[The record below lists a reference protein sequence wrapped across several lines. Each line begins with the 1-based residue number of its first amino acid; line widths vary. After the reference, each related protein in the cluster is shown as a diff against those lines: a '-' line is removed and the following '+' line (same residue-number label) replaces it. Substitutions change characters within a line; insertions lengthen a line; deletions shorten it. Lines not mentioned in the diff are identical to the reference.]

1 MHGAMTGLSFN
12 KMHGL
17 GNDFVVFDGRR
28 GAVHLDAD
36 QVRAVANRRT
46 GVGCDQLIILEAARN
61 GRADVFV
68 RIYNAD
74 GGEVFACGNA
84 ARCVAAKIMD
94 ERGADEAMIE
104 TAHDTLRAHR
114 AENGMIAVDM
124 GPVRMAWN
132 EIPLAEPRDTLHL
145 GIALGPLADPVAVN
159 VGNPH
164 AVFFVDDAEAVD
176 LGPLGSALERHE
188 LFPERT
194 NVEVVTVLSPKTL
207 RVRVW
212 ERGVGITPACGSGA
226 CAALVAA
233 NLRGLAASAG
243 AVILDGGTLEI
254 ERLDDGH
261 VLMTGP
267 VAATFSGT
275 LAPSLASAS

>member
-1 MHGAMTGLSFN
+1 MAGLSFN

-28 GAVHLDAD
+28 RAVRLDAD

-46 GVGCDQLIILEAARN
+46 GVGCDQLIILEPARN

-84 ARCVAAKIMD
+84 ARCVAAMIME
-94 ERGADEAMIE
+94 ERGADEAVIE
-104 TAHDTLRAHR
+104 TEHDTLGARR
-114 AENGMIAVDM
+114 AEGGMIAVDM
-124 GPVRMAWN
+124 GPVRTAWN

-176 LGPLGSALERHE
+176 IGALGSVLERHE

-194 NVEVVTVLSPKTL
+194 NVEAAAVLSPTTL

-243 AVILDGGTLEI
+243 EVILDGGTLGI

-267 VAATFSGT
+267 VAAAFSGT
-275 LAPSLASAS
+275 LDPSLASAS

>member
-1 MHGAMTGLSFN
+1 MADLRFS

-28 GAVHLDAD
+28 RAVRLETD

-46 GVGCDQLIILEAARN
+46 GVGCDQLIILEPARN
-61 GRADVFV
+61 VAADVFI

-84 ARCVAAKIMD
+84 ARCVAALIMD
-94 ERGADEAMIE
+94 ERRADEAVIE
-104 TAHDTLRAHR
+104 TAHDLLRARR
-114 AENGMIAVDM
+114 AEGGMIAVDM
-124 GPVRMAWN
+124 GPVRTAWN

-145 GIALGPLADPVAVN
+145 GIALGALADPVAVN

-176 LGPLGSALERHE
+176 LGPLGSVLECHE

-194 NVEVVTVLSPKTL
+194 NVEAAAVLSPSTL

-243 AVILDGGTLEI
+243 EVILDGGTLGI

-267 VAATFSGT
+267 VAAVFSGT
-275 LAPSLASAS
+275 LDPSLASAS

>member
-1 MHGAMTGLSFN
+1 MVGLSFN

-17 GNDFVVFDGRR
+17 GNDFVVLDGRR
-28 GAVHLDAD
+28 RAVPLGAD

-46 GVGCDQLIILEAARN
+46 GVGCDQLIILDPPRN
-61 GRADVFV
+61 GGADVFI

-84 ARCVAAKIMD
+84 ARCVAAMIMD
-94 ERGADEAMIE
+94 ERGADEAVIE
-104 TAHDTLRAHR
+104 TAHDTLGARR
-114 AENGMIAVDM
+114 AENGLIALDM
-124 GPVRMAWN
+124 GPVRTAWDD
-132 EIPLAEPRDTLHL
+132 IPLAEPRDTLHL
-145 GIALGPLADPVAVN
+145 GIALGPFADPVAVN

-164 AVFFVDDAEAVD
+164 AVFFVEDVEAVD
-176 LGPLGSALERHE
+176 LAPLGSVLERHE

-194 NVEVVTVLSPKTL
+194 NVEAVAVLSPSTL

-226 CAALVAA
+226 CAAFVAA
-233 NLRGLAASAG
+233 NLRGLAARAG
-243 AVILDGGTLEI
+243 EVILDGGTLGI
-254 ERLDDGH
+254 ELLDDGH

-267 VAATFSGT
+267 VAAAFSGT
-275 LAPSLASAS
+275 LDPSLASAS